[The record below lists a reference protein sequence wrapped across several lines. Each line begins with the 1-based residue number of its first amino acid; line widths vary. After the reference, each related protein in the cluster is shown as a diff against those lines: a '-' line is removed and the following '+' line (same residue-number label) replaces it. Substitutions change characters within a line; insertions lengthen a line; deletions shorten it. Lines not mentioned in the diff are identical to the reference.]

1 MSTTVTFA
9 KKFLQQ
15 THDLEREKIECDKC
29 LKLLPKNALTTHKI
43 YCYNIRNYPCNMC
56 SKKFHFTSFLK
67 RHVKTVHLKQR
78 IFKCSICPKSYTD
91 GTPLRHHM
99 NSSHGDGST
108 FSHCLLCQKTF
119 TTSRRFLEH
128 NEKFHKENA
137 NDSKRDQWLEIIG

>member
-29 LKLLPKNALTTHKI
+29 LRLLPKNALTTHKI
-43 YCYNIRNYPCNMC
+43 YCYNIRNHSCNMC
-56 SKKFHFTSFLK
+56 SKKFHFK
-67 RHVKTVHLKQR
+67 IRMKQHVETVHLKQR
-78 IFKCSICPKSYTD
+78 NFKCSICPKSYTD

-99 NSSHGDGST
+99 NSAHGDGST

-128 NEKFHKENA
+128 NAKFHKENA
-137 NDSKRDQWLEIIG
+137 NDSKRDQ